1 MLTFLDCTTKME
13 CAQAFQNSIKR
24 SAKQN
29 TSFPPKKQEQDD
41 LQTWCKK
48 EMQKL
53 LHGFIAAEVDR
64 NQDNLTMDEIIGK
77 ILKSEEYKM
86 AHQEINSQMTKS
98 MGEAKA
104 EYLSDL
110 TSSDLQ
116 SLPSSSISSR
126 SMFYTRDQLEA
137 LFSDIEH
144 QPR

>member
-1 MLTFLDCTTKME
+1 ME

-29 TSFPPKKQEQDD
+29 SSFPPKKEEKDD

-53 LHGFIAAEVDR
+53 LHGFIAAEVND
-64 NQDNLTMDEIIGK
+64 NQENLSMDEIIAK
-77 ILKSEEYKM
+77 ILKSEEYRT
-86 AHQEINSQMTKS
+86 AHQEINSQMMKS

-104 EYLSDL
+104 QYLSDL
-110 TSSDLQ
+110 SSSDLQ

-137 LFSDIEH
+137 LFSEIEH

>member
-1 MLTFLDCTTKME
+1 ME

-29 TSFPPKKQEQDD
+29 SSFPPKKEEKDD

-53 LHGFIAAEVDR
+53 LHGFIAAEVND
-64 NQDNLTMDEIIGK
+64 NQENLSMDEIIAK
-77 ILKSEEYKM
+77 ILKSEEYRT
-86 AHQEINSQMTKS
+86 AHQEINSQMMES

-104 EYLSDL
+104 QYLSDL
-110 TSSDLQ
+110 SSSDLQ

-137 LFSDIEH
+137 LFSEIEH